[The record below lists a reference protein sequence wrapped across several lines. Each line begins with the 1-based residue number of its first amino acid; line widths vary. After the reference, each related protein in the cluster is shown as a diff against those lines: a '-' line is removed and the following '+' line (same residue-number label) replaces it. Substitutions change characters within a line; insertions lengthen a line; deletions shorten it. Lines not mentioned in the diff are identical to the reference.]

1 MLNERPPLKKAV
13 GFVCKEAGLDV
24 DATVRVAPPSLACV
38 GLQVRR
44 ARAVWSVGRPA
55 HVLRVI
61 LRAAARLAAALCV
74 DVLIIVFVIIL
85 SYLILSYSSL
95 LCRVLD
101 MCRYDT
107 DMYEP
112 L

>member
-85 SYLILSYSSL
+85 SYLILFFFA
-95 LCRVLD
+95 
-101 MCRYDT
+101 M
-107 DMYEP
+107 
-112 L
+112 